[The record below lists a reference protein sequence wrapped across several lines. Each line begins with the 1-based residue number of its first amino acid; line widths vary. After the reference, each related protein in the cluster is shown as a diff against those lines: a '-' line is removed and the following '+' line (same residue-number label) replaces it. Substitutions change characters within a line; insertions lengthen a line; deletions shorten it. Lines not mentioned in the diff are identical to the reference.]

1 MSKHRIV
8 LVAALAVAL
17 GLALSTG
24 ILLVGGHDDVAA
36 LRANAIAALELKE
49 GDCVASANPLRA
61 TVDLAALRK
70 NAEILG
76 GRPGRVD
83 GVFFGK
89 ATDLAADLSSTIASS
104 GASTVW
110 VLTRDLASGQ
120 RAVTQYDK
128 VDLGSDGT
136 AWLQGGSV
144 RTISC
149 EEAGS

>member
-1 MSKHRIV
+1 MV
-8 LVAALAVAL
+8 LVAALAVAG

-24 ILLVGGHDDVAA
+24 ILLVGARDDAAA
-36 LRANAIAALELKE
+36 LRANAIAALELKD
-49 GDCVASANPLRA
+49 GDCVAAANPLRA
-61 TVDLAALRK
+61 AIDLAALRK
-70 NAEILG
+70 NAEKLG

-104 GASTVW
+104 GAGTVW
-110 VLTRDLASGQ
+110 VLTRDPATGQ

-144 RTISC
+144 RATSC
-149 EEAGS
+149 QEAGS